1 MVLIAPPA
9 PVALA
14 VSPASIVMKAPGSKR
29 ISLRNTGMEDVV
41 VEVTRRAVGES
52 AAFKSWLRVVPAS
65 RSIRAGR
72 SATFTLRAS
81 RTPATT
87 PGDHSAVILL
97 TTRRTSTDRIAVRL
111 RVGVRVLV
119 RVPGR
124 LVRRIDLGRLR
135 VKRNQIV
142 AWVVNRGNVVV
153 RLDAR
158 ARLLRRGR
166 VVARLR
172 TRGRGTLL
180 PGGRAAI
187 RFDRPRRLHGPFV
200 AEVLIGREVRRY
212 RVRL

>member
-1 MVLIAPPA
+1 MLLVAPPA

-14 VSPASIVMKAPGSKR
+14 VSPASIVLKAPASKK
-29 ISLRNTGMEDVV
+29 ITLRNTGSEDVV
-41 VEVTRRAVGES
+41 VEVTRRAIGES

-65 RSIRAGR
+65 QSIRAGR
-72 SATFTLRAS
+72 NATFTLRVS
-81 RTPATT
+81 RTSAAT
-87 PGDHSAVILL
+87 PGDHSAVVLL
-97 TTRRTSTDRIAVRL
+97 TTRRISAARIAVRL

-124 LVRRIDLGRLR
+124 LVRRVDLGRLL

-153 RLDAR
+153 RFDAS

-166 VVARLR
+166 IVTRLR
-172 TRGRGTLL
+172 PRRRGTIL

-187 RFDRPRRLHGPFV
+187 RFGRPRRLHGPFV
-200 AEVLIGREVRRY
+200 AELRLGREVRRY